1 MAPIQSSA
9 LNPPPSRSQYLLA
22 EIAREYWGNAMKQ
35 YDFRFAVSPLPAIAV
50 LLLLAGTPSS
60 TAVGQQLSAADIAAA
75 KAAYQRPPPQP
86 VENQALVELGRLLFW
101 DPRASASGRTACVS
115 CHLPQLGWAVNDPR
129 SRNDSSK
136 LTSRKS
142 PTLLGVG
149 HLGSVPN
156 GWDGRNVSLEAQAKA
171 SIATGSMSMRE
182 TDTPVKVEVIEQRI
196 RSVPVYVERFKA
208 ALPDAPIDI
217 DSMVKAIAAYEAAFE
232 PGPAAF
238 DRWVDGDEAAIS
250 EPAKRGFALF
260 NDKALC
266 SSCHVGWRFTDDGF
280 HDIGTSTTDL
290 GRGREV
296 KNDPQLQ
303 YAFKTPTLRSV
314 ALRAPYMHNGLLA
327 DLDAVIRHYEKGG
340 LVRPSRSP
348 MMMPLQLNDA
358 ERADLVAFLT
368 TLTGNPEGDTA
379 PKLPD

>member
-1 MAPIQSSA
+1 M
-9 LNPPPSRSQYLLA
+9 NRRS
-22 EIAREYWGNAMKQ
+22 
-35 YDFRFAVSPLPAIAV
+35 FRFILPPLPPVAVVFLLVGSHSNGIA
-50 LLLLAGTPSS
+50 G
-60 TAVGQQLSAADIAAA
+60 GQQLSAADIAAA
-75 KAAYQRPPPQP
+75 KAAYQRPPPRP
-86 VENQALVELGRLLFW
+86 VVNQSLVELGRLLFW

-129 SRNDSSK
+129 SRTDSGK
-136 LTSRKS
+136 PTSRKS

-156 GWDGRNVSLEAQAKA
+156 GWDSRNVSLEAQAKA

-182 TDTPVKVEVIEQRI
+182 TETPVKVEVIEQRI
-196 RSVPVYVERFKA
+196 RAIPIYVERFKA
-208 ALPDAPIDI
+208 ALPEAPINI

-232 PGPAAF
+232 PGPAPF

-266 SSCHVGWRFTDDGF
+266 SACHVGWRFTDDGF

-296 KNDPQLQ
+296 KDDPQLQ

-314 ALRAPYMHNGLLA
+314 ALRAPYMHNGSLA
-327 DLDAVIRHYEKGG
+327 DFDAVIRHYEKGG
-340 LVRPSRSP
+340 LDRPSRSP
-348 MMMPLQLNDA
+348 MLMPIELDDG
-358 ERADLVAFLT
+358 ERADLVAFLA
-368 TLTGNPEGDTA
+368 TLTGSPEGDAA
-379 PKLPD
+379 PQLPE